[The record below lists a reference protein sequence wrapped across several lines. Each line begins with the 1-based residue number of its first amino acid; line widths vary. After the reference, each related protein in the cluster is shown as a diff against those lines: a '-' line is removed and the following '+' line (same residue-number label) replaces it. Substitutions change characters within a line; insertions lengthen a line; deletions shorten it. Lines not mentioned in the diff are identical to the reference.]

1 MGAYKNI
8 SQGDFGKF
16 DSNPDFESQTTASF
30 DMKFSLFK
38 SAISQICDIANVRI
52 SSNIKEARTIENVA
66 PYISGEFSVRT
77 IKPANI
83 CELFLNNRGERFYK
97 CKVNFITL
105 NKKGKEKRTAS
116 YMLVEAN
123 STDTAEKR
131 LKEGM
136 EGTMADYDIEAIVE
150 TKIMDVYSYEVPA
163 ETEENK

>member
-1 MGAYKNI
+1 MHKWFEVGIRYEKLMDN
-8 SQGDFGKF
+8 GKF
-16 DSNPDFESQTTASF
+16 KKVTEPYFIDALSF
-30 DMKFSLFK
+30 TE
-38 SAISQICDIANVRI
+38 A
-52 SSNIKEARTIENVA
+52 EARTIENVA

-83 CELFLNNRGERFYK
+83 CELFRNNQGERFYK
-97 CKVNFITL
+97 CKVNFISL

-123 STDTAEKR
+123 STDAAEKR

-150 TKIMDVYSYEVPA
+150 TKIMDVYPYEA
-163 ETEENK
+163 HDETEENK

>member
-1 MGAYKNI
+1 MHKWFEVGICYEKVMDN
-8 SQGDFGKF
+8 GKSKKVTEPYLI
-16 DSNPDFESQTTASF
+16 DALSF
-30 DMKFSLFK
+30 TE
-38 SAISQICDIANVRI
+38 A
-52 SSNIKEARTIENVA
+52 EARIIEHVT

-83 CELFLNNRGERFYK
+83 CELFRNNQGERFYK
-97 CKVNFITL
+97 CRVNFITL

>member
-1 MGAYKNI
+1 MHKWFEVGIRYEKVMDN
-8 SQGDFGKF
+8 GKSKKVTEPYLI
-16 DSNPDFESQTTASF
+16 DALSF
-30 DMKFSLFK
+30 TE
-38 SAISQICDIANVRI
+38 A
-52 SSNIKEARTIENVA
+52 EARIIENVT
-66 PYISGEFSVRT
+66 PNISGEFSVRT

-83 CELFLNNRGERFYK
+83 CELFRNNQGERFYK
-97 CKVNFITL
+97 CKVNFISL

-123 STDTAEKR
+123 STDAAEKR

-150 TKIMDVYSYEVPA
+150 TKIMDVYPYETPA

>member
-1 MGAYKNI
+1 MHKWFEVGIRYEKVMDN
-8 SQGDFGKF
+8 GKSKKVTEPYLI
-16 DSNPDFESQTTASF
+16 DALSF
-30 DMKFSLFK
+30 TE
-38 SAISQICDIANVRI
+38 A
-52 SSNIKEARTIENVA
+52 EARIIENVT

-83 CELFLNNRGERFYK
+83 CELFRNNQGVRFYK
-97 CKVNFITL
+97 CKVNFISL

-123 STDTAEKR
+123 STDAAEKR

-150 TKIMDVYSYEVPA
+150 TKIMDVYPYEAPA

>member
-1 MGAYKNI
+1 MHKW
-8 SQGDFGKF
+8 
-16 DSNPDFESQTTASF
+16 FEVGIRYEKVMDNGESKKVTEPYLIDALSF
-30 DMKFSLFK
+30 TE
-38 SAISQICDIANVRI
+38 A
-52 SSNIKEARTIENVA
+52 EARIIENVT

-83 CELFLNNRGERFYK
+83 CELFRNNQGERFYK
-97 CKVNFITL
+97 CKVNFISL

-123 STDTAEKR
+123 STDAAEKR

-150 TKIMDVYSYEVPA
+150 TKIMDVYSYEAPA